1 MKRMT
6 ELWDKLL
13 TALPTLWGMTWLVT
27 ISIGSIA
34 LLIQSIK
41 WLLSVLGVV

>member
-1 MKRMT
+1 MKRLT

-13 TALPTLWGMTWLVT
+13 TALPSLWGLTWIAT
-27 ISIGSIA
+27 ISIGSLA
-34 LLIQSIK
+34 LFILSIK